1 LIAADAPGI
10 VRPGNSGEP
19 MRIQVV
25 MALAIAAPL
34 TACGMFGSKAKPAPT
49 LENGGLITKP
59 EGTTLVSRCPVPAAY
74 DDATLQKI
82 EDALH
87 ALPPD
92 NILHQVMLDYE
103 TERDNLRM
111 CQ

>member
-1 LIAADAPGI
+1 
-10 VRPGNSGEP
+10 
-19 MRIQVV
+19 MRIQGV
-25 MALAIAAPL
+25 MALAIIVPL
-34 TACGMFGSKAKPAPT
+34 AACGMLGSKEKPAPS
-49 LENGGLITKP
+49 LDNGELITKP
-59 EGTTLVSRCPVPAAY
+59 VGPGLVARCPVPAAY

-82 EDALH
+82 QAALE

-92 NILHQVMLDYE
+92 SILRKVMKDYE